1 MLGWARE
8 QWITGGKG
16 QQPLITPVHTHL
28 HPGPAR
34 DITGKPIRLIS
45 YNIQVGIASNKPLHY
60 VTRGWRHILPHGEH
74 FNTLDQIAHALRGFD
89 IVGLQ
94 EVDAG
99 SLRSS
104 FVNQTEYLAARAG
117 FHYWHYQTNRRI
129 GNIARHS
136 NGLLSHLCPFEI
148 VEHKLPGRVP
158 GRGAIVAKFGLPEN
172 PLVVVMLHLAL
183 GKRARAIQLDY
194 VAEAVRTFK
203 HVVVM
208 GDLNCQPQSDELNR
222 LIAKTGLVEPVG
234 HEHTYPSWRPS
245 RKLDHILVAPS
256 LTVSGT
262 QVHHLPFSDHLP
274 ISVEIIVPG
283 AERLVA

>member
-1 MLGWARE
+1 MFGRA
-8 QWITGGKG
+8 
-16 QQPLITPVHTHL
+16 PLNTPVHTHL
-28 HPGPAR
+28 HPGPIR
-34 DITGKPIRLIS
+34 DISGKPIRLVS
-45 YNIQVGIASNKPLHY
+45 YNIQVGMATNRPLHY
-60 VTRGWRHILPHGEH
+60 VTRGWRHVLPHSEH
-74 FNTLDQIAHALRGFD
+74 FTTLDQIAHALRGFD

-136 NGLLSHLCPFEI
+136 NGLLSHLRPFEI
-148 VEHKLPGRVP
+148 VEHKLPGRLP

-183 GKRARAIQLDY
+183 GKRARSIQLDY
-194 VAEAVRTFK
+194 VAEAVRTFR

-208 GDLNCQPQSDELNR
+208 GDLNCQPQCDELNC
-222 LIAKTGLVEPVG
+222 LISKTGLREPAG
-234 HEHTYPSWRPS
+234 QELTYPSWRPS
-245 RKLDHILVAPS
+245 RKLDHILVSPS
-256 LTVSGT
+256 LTASRTRVIH
-262 QVHHLPFSDHLP
+262 VPFSDHLP
-274 ISVEIIVPG
+274 ISVEVTVPA